1 MGVLEVW
8 GVVFF
13 EVEDIFLVEG
23 DYFVWVVFDEV
34 VVDCFNV
41 NSFGYFIFF
50 FIVQVWVFLFD
61 KFFCFL
67 DGFVEDFIDGEVDL
81 CFFFFGE

>member
-50 FIVQVWVFLFD
+50 FIV
-61 KFFCFL
+61 
-67 DGFVEDFIDGEVDL
+67 
-81 CFFFFGE
+81 